1 MSAFADGT
9 AGQRARGGGKRNGGR
24 AAAAKGGPSGRQSQ
38 DADGGDEGDHAEPE
52 ARGGGKRTGG
62 RAAATKG
69 GPSDSQDADGGDEKD
84 HAEPEATGGGIRNGG
99 RAAAAKG
106 GPTGRQ
112 SKDAD
117 GGDEGDHAKQEARG
131 GGMRNGGRAAAA
143 KAGPS
148 GSQDADGGD
157 DKDHAEPEARGG
169 SMRNG
174 GRAAAA
180 KGGPSGRQT
189 QDADG
194 GDEKDHAV
202 PACRGVNDHDEDEP
216 AAVTDGKGGRE
227 AVIPYQR
234 RKAVDLGSCD
244 HKARQAR
251 RGPNVHVLSSSGSE
265 EDSSDSESGSSS
277 GSEEVYED
285 EVEEEEDEDDEELE
299 PESEDGEEARPL
311 QRRSVRKLKKGNAKQ
326 KSERGR
332 VKISAD
338 PYAALR
344 DPRGSAGKGD
354 QMAWGSARFG
364 KETTDPPPNHMGGR
378 AVHVKNKGATK
389 WHEPSV
395 AAAANDGLGGVWA
408 NALGECGGSVEGSM
422 WDIRE
427 SRGEGGDEK
436 MDPATKEGRGESMG
450 TPGASSRPDVAGG
463 RTVEQLMREL
473 AQRDREIAALKARPR
488 SKGAVKPCTPPSRPP
503 PLASL
508 SSGPSIGGLD
518 PDLAPK
524 SPATVD
530 VAVRRTRGMPTPKLL
545 KLSILHWPLS
555 PIPSH
560 PKPEPLF
567 MVLVLV
573 WVARGARIA
582 HCVSN
587 PSYPST
593 LSPIP
598 RLALLEPLFLVLVVV
613 WVSCGGGIAKHSK
626 LLFMVL
632 VVGWVSCGGV
642 IVKRSSYPSHP
653 SPLSPIPPLPLRE
666 PMFMV
671 LGVVWVSC
679 GGGIA
684 KHSKLLFMVLV
695 VGWVSCGG
703 VILSIAVILHL
714 TPLSL
719 PSLPALCE
727 SPCS

>member
-84 HAEPEATGGGIRNGG
+84 HAEPEARGGGIRNGG

-112 SKDAD
+112 SEDAD
-117 GGDEGDHAKQEARG
+117 GGDEGDHAKPEARG

-216 AAVTDGKGGRE
+216 AAVSDGKGGRE

-234 RKAVDLGSCD
+234 RKAVDPGSCD

-299 PESEDGEEARPL
+299 LESEDGEEARLL

-332 VKISAD
+332 VKICKQSVRRAKPQGKRQRPRFEAKIVGVRSKAKRELNFYESMKIRCPSSSLERQAAD

-344 DPRGSAGKGD
+344 YPRGSAGKGD

-364 KETTDPPPNHMGGR
+364 KEATDPPPNHMGGR
-378 AVHVKNKGATK
+378 AVHVKNEGATK
-389 WHEPSV
+389 RHEPSV
-395 AAAANDGLGGVWA
+395 AAAANDGVGGGVWA
-408 NALGECGGSVEGSM
+408 NALGECGGGVEGSM

-473 AQRDREIAALKARPR
+473 AQRDREIAALKARPG

-518 PDLAPK
+518 PDVAPE

-530 VAVRRTRGMPTPKLL
+530 VPVRRTRGMPTPKLL
-545 KLSILHWPLS
+545 KVSV
-555 PIPSH
+555 
-560 PKPEPLF
+560 F
-567 MVLVLV
+567 
-573 WVARGARIA
+573 VALCTVIAACLQWDRHSEYASLQGRGAGRTMLSHSARDPELTRA
-582 HCVSN
+582 H
-587 PSYPST
+587 
-593 LSPIP
+593 
-598 RLALLEPLFLVLVVV
+598 
-613 WVSCGGGIAKHSK
+613 HSR
-626 LLFMVL
+626 M
-632 VVGWVSCGGV
+632 
-642 IVKRSSYPSHP
+642 
-653 SPLSPIPPLPLRE
+653 
-666 PMFMV
+666 
-671 LGVVWVSC
+671 
-679 GGGIA
+679 
-684 KHSKLLFMVLV
+684 
-695 VGWVSCGG
+695 
-703 VILSIAVILHL
+703 
-714 TPLSL
+714 
-719 PSLPALCE
+719 
-727 SPCS
+727 